1 MVNEEEKRKIE
12 EYKDNINTKGYEIKL
27 LTKTELKQFL
37 PYIKETTQEGI

>member
-12 EYKDNINTKGYEIKL
+12 EYKDNINTKLDKILSNED
-27 LTKTELKQFL
+27 FL